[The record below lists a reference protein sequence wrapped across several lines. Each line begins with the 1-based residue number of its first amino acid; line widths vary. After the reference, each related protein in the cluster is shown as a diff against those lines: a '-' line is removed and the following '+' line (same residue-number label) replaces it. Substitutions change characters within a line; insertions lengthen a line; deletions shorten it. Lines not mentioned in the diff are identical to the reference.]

1 MLYIGP
7 SAVMAVLVL
16 LTNIIVRLLYEFVTK
31 KLKNNTPR
39 HKNGNKKK
47 LNKGGKNEI

>member
-1 MLYIGP
+1 MLHIGP

-16 LTNIIVRLLYEFVTK
+16 LTNIIVKLLYE
-31 KLKNNTPR
+31 LII
-39 HKNGNKKK
+39 KNGNKKK

>member
-16 LTNIIVRLLYEFVTK
+16 LTNIIVKLLYELIIK
-31 KLKNNTPR
+31 KLKTKT
-39 HKNGNKKK
+39 KNGNKKK

>member
-16 LTNIIVRLLYEFVTK
+16 LTNIIVKLLYELTTK
-31 KLKNNTPR
+31 KLKT
-39 HKNGNKKK
+39 KTQKWQQK
-47 LNKGGKNEI
+47 EVA